1 MRSIWTEFSPDTA
14 YFDTFL
20 RIIVAFPKLDDA
32 KKIKNVLNR
41 SGYDDILA
49 FNSASQVIAAAN
61 ECDGGIVLCG
71 YRLTDMHYSELYGYL
86 PREFQMLLV
95 ASPAKLQECSI
106 GSIMCLSMP
115 IHSHELV
122 STIETMAMELYAA
135 EKRKRRYQP
144 RKRSEKE
151 QKSIDDA
158 KALLMERNHLSEEEA
173 HKYIQKLSMDSGNN
187 LVETA
192 EMILAFD

>member
-1 MRSIWTEFSPDTA
+1 MFMRCKEREVLVIQ
-14 YFDTFL
+14 
-20 RIIVAFPKLDDA
+20 RIIIAFPQLNDA
-32 KKIKNVLNR
+32 KNLKNVLKRN
-41 SGYDDILA
+41 GYDDILA
-49 FNSASQVIAAAN
+49 CNSASQVISAAN
-61 ECDGGIVLCG
+61 ESDGGIVLCG

>member
-1 MRSIWTEFSPDTA
+1 
-14 YFDTFL
+14 
-20 RIIVAFPKLDDA
+20 
-32 KKIKNVLNR
+32 
-41 SGYDDILA
+41 
-49 FNSASQVIAAAN
+49 
-61 ECDGGIVLCG
+61 
-71 YRLTDMHYSELYGYL
+71 
-86 PREFQMLLV
+86 
-95 ASPAKLQECSI
+95 
-106 GSIMCLSMP
+106 MP

-135 EKRKRRYQP
+135 EKKKEKIPAKETIR
-144 RKRSEKE
+144 KE